1 VARQPTHHRP
11 GLPYG
16 GSIATGLGHVGTG
29 PTDPLAPACRQATA
43 PTPHESRRDS
53 ALPQNRFGGK
63 ARYTGMDV
71 AFAVVHVA
79 TVCNGNV
86 TRLDMF
92 WDRADALEAVRPPE

>member
-1 VARQPTHHRP
+1 VP
-11 GLPYG
+11 
-16 GSIATGLGHVGTG
+16 I
-29 PTDPLAPACRQATA
+29 
-43 PTPHESRRDS
+43 
-53 ALPQNRFGGK
+53 RFGGK